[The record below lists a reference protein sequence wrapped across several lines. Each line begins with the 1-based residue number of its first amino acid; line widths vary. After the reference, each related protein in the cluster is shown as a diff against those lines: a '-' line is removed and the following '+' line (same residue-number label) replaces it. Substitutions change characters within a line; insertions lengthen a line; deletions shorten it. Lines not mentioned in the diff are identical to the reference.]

1 MILDN
6 LGEEGYL
13 KMSNETLLS
22 MKDLDLLEQK
32 VYGDELCHS
41 KKTVSVMSCLCKTCH
56 E

>member
-22 MKDLDLLEQK
+22 MKDLDLLEQRYMGMNY
-32 VYGDELCHS
+32 VTL
-41 KKTVSVMSCLCKTCH
+41 KKPSP
-56 E
+56 